1 MNIELLNLFATYKEK
16 QEVLSKLTESERLH
30 GYNYSEIHTIDA
42 IGSIKEPNVTG
53 ISEHM
58 HMTRGAIS
66 KIVKKLQNDG
76 LIESYMLPDN
86 NQKIFF
92 SLTEKGKKLFEEHKY
107 RHNLWLKRDNEFLE
121 NYDKEYLTEIEKF
134 MIDFNKYLEEKI
146 NELGGK
152 QNAD

>member
-1 MNIELLNLFATYKEK
+1 MNSELLNLFAKYMEK

-42 IGSIKEPNVTG
+42 IGNIKEPNVTG

-66 KIVKKLQNDG
+66 KIAKKLQNDG

-86 NQKIFF
+86 NQKIYF
-92 SLTEKGKKLFEEHKY
+92 SLSEKGKRLFEEHKC
-107 RHNLWLKRDNEFLE
+107 RHNLWLERDNEFLE

-134 MIDFNKYLEEKI
+134 MIDFNKYLEKKI
-146 NELGGK
+146 NELGEK
-152 QNAD
+152 QNVD